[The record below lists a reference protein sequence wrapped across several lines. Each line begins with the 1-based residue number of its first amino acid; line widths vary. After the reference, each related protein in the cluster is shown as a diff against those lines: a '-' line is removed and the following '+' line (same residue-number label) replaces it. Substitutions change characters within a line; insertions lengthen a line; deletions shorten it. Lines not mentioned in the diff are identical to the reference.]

1 MLFWRWKIQEILKG
15 ISCSTQHQQGGLRL
29 FVGKP
34 RHRWLNR
41 GERGTVSGRSL
52 FFAFFYTENTF
63 GLTMGCIETRQGTG
77 SGVSVKTMNV
87 LAIIK
92 ARKEK
97 SQLRKE
103 AQKAFLVYRG
113 VPYTKTM

>member
-1 MLFWRWKIQEILKG
+1 
-15 ISCSTQHQQGGLRL
+15 
-29 FVGKP
+29 
-34 RHRWLNR
+34 
-41 GERGTVSGRSL
+41 
-52 FFAFFYTENTF
+52 
-63 GLTMGCIETRQGTG
+63 MGCIETRQGTG